1 MNTPTHMLHKNS
13 ALVAMAK
20 IKSKPFWKL
29 PVASSVVLAS
39 ALCLIAAG
47 SRAFAAEEKKVNMGV
62 SVPAATHGWTG
73 GVVFWAN
80 QAKKELEK
88 ANPGLKVT
96 IKTASSPAEQANQ
109 LQDLLTAT
117 KIDTL
122 VVLPFE
128 SASLTKPV
136 AQLKNKGVY
145 VTVVDRGLTDTSA
158 QDAYVAGDNKA
169 FGTVSGEYLAKALNG
184 KGNVVV
190 LRGIPTAIDNERVEG
205 FESVMKNYP
214 DIKILDAKHG
224 NWNRDDAFKVMQD
237 YLTRFKEIDAVWAS
251 DDDMAV
257 GVLKAIEQA
266 KRNDIKIV
274 LGGAGAKGM
283 IKAVMDGSNPLIQ
296 ADVTYSPK
304 MIYDAIKL
312 TAEARLKGEKVPDT
326 YIIPSVLVTKDNAK
340 EHYYPDSPF

>member
-1 MNTPTHMLHKNS
+1 MNTPTQLVHRNS
-13 ALVAMAK
+13 ALVAIAK
-20 IKSKPFWKL
+20 TRSKLL
-29 PVASSVVLAS
+29 PDLVIPGCLILAS
-39 ALCLIAAG
+39 ALWLIGAG
-47 SRAFAAEEKKVNMGV
+47 STALGEEKVNMGV

-88 ANPGLKVT
+88 AHSGLKVT

-169 FGTVSGEYLAKALNG
+169 FGKISAEYLAKALNG

-266 KRNDIKIV
+266 KRDDIKIV

-283 IKAVMDGSNPLIQ
+283 IRTVMDGNNPLIQ

-312 TAEARLKGEKVPDT
+312 TAEARLKGEKVPAT
-326 YIIPSVLVTKDNAK
+326 HIIPSVLVTKENAK
-340 EHYYPDSPF
+340 EYYYPDSPF

>member
-1 MNTPTHMLHKNS
+1 
-13 ALVAMAK
+13 
-20 IKSKPFWKL
+20 
-29 PVASSVVLAS
+29 
-39 ALCLIAAG
+39 
-47 SRAFAAEEKKVNMGV
+47 
-62 SVPAATHGWTG
+62 
-73 GVVFWAN
+73 
-80 QAKKELEK
+80 
-88 ANPGLKVT
+88 
-96 IKTASSPAEQANQ
+96 
-109 LQDLLTAT
+109 LLTVS

-136 AQLKNKGVY
+136 AQLKSKGVY

-169 FGTVSGEYLAKALNG
+169 FGKVSGEYLAKALDG
-184 KGNVVV
+184 KGDVVV
-190 LRGIPTAIDNERVEG
+190 LRGIPTEIDNERVAG
-205 FESVMKNYP
+205 FESALKNYP

-237 YLTRFKEIDAVWAS
+237 YLTRFKHIDAVWAS

-266 KRNDIKIV
+266 KRDDIKIV

-283 IKAVMDGSNPLIQ
+283 IKTLIDGNNPLIQ
-296 ADVTYSPK
+296 ANVTYSPK

-312 TAEARLKGEKVPDT
+312 TAEARLKGEKVPAT
-326 YIIPSVLVTKDNAK
+326 FIIPSVLITKENAK
-340 EHYYPDSPF
+340 DYYYPDSPF